1 VCPLGESDVNKDGL
15 SKAIYEVHGGISFAD
30 ARRIVDLILDLIKG
44 RLIKGE
50 KVLVSG
56 FGSFR
61 IVKRRDRMGINPQ
74 TGETILIRGRRAI
87 SFKPSK
93 NLKSL

>member
-1 VCPLGESDVNKDGL
+1 MNKDDL
-15 SKAIYEVHGGISFAD
+15 SQAIYEVHGGISFAE
-30 ARRIVDLILDLIKG
+30 ARKIVDLILDLIKG

-61 IVKRRDRMGINPQ
+61 VVRRKARKGINPQ
-74 TGETILIRGRRAI
+74 TGESIVIRGRKAV

-93 NLKSL
+93 SLKSV

>member
-1 VCPLGESDVNKDGL
+1 MNKDDL

-30 ARRIVDLILDLIKG
+30 ARKIVDLILDLIKG
-44 RLIKGE
+44 RLVRGE

-61 IVKRRDRMGINPQ
+61 VVKRKARKGINPQ
-74 TGETILIRGRRAI
+74 TGESIVIRGRKAI

-93 NLKSL
+93 SLKSI

>member
-1 VCPLGESDVNKDGL
+1 VNKDDL
-15 SKAIYEVHGGISFAD
+15 SQAIYEVHGGISFAE
-30 ARRIVDLILDLIKG
+30 ARKIVDLILDLIKG

-61 IVKRRDRMGINPQ
+61 VVRRKARKGINPQ
-74 TGETILIRGRRAI
+74 TGESIVIRGRKAV

-93 NLKSL
+93 SLKSV

>member
-1 VCPLGESDVNKDGL
+1 MNKDDL
-15 SKAIYEVHGGISFAD
+15 SKAIYEVHGGISLAD
-30 ARRIVDLILDLIKG
+30 ARRIVDLILDLIKR

-61 IVKRRDRMGINPQ
+61 IVKRKDRKGINPH
-74 TGETILIRGRRAI
+74 TGEAIVIRGRRAI

-93 NLKSL
+93 SLKSF

>member
-1 VCPLGESDVNKDGL
+1 MNKEDL

-44 RLIKGE
+44 RLIRGE

-61 IVKRRDRMGINPQ
+61 VVKRRDRKGINPQ
-74 TGETILIRGRRAI
+74 TGESIVIRGRRAI
-87 SFKPSK
+87 NFKPSK
-93 NLKSL
+93 NLKSI

>member
-1 VCPLGESDVNKDGL
+1 VNKDDL

-44 RLIKGE
+44 RLIRGE

-61 IVKRRDRMGINPQ
+61 VVKRRDRKGINPQ
-74 TGETILIRGRRAI
+74 TGESIVIRGRKAI

-93 NLKSL
+93 NLKSI

>member
-1 VCPLGESDVNKDGL
+1 MNKDDL
-15 SKAIYEVHGGISFAD
+15 SKAIYELHGGISFAD

-61 IVKRRDRMGINPQ
+61 VVKRKDRKGINPQ
-74 TGETILIRGRRAI
+74 TGEAIVIRGRRAI

-93 NLKSL
+93 NLKLI